1 MVPGP
6 LPDTHTVVFFHVQ
19 LLCDS
24 SRLLH
29 MQILLA
35 GYTEWKV
42 SEKNSWF
49 ATTWQGGHL
58 EGQYKGIYSRRSYMK
73 IEFSSQRRE
82 MFCSWSPT
90 WSPWRHVQ
98 TSNICHLNCIA
109 GSNPAPLDIKT
120 DPLPN
125 GEKIALPVAIIASNR
140 PNYLYRMLR
149 SVLAAQGAD
158 PSKITVFI
166 DGYFEEPLAVA
177 RLFGIRGIQ
186 HTPISSKNARI
197 SQVRSAY
204 M

>member
-1 MVPGP
+1 MQ
-6 LPDTHTVVFFHVQ
+6 T
-19 LLCDS
+19 S
-24 SRLLH
+24 S
-29 MQILLA
+29 
-35 GYTEWKV
+35 
-42 SEKNSWF
+42 
-49 ATTWQGGHL
+49 
-58 EGQYKGIYSRRSYMK
+58 
-73 IEFSSQRRE
+73 
-82 MFCSWSPT
+82 
-90 WSPWRHVQ
+90 
-98 TSNICHLNCIA
+98 SNICHLYCIS

-125 GEKIALPVAIIASNR
+125 GEKITLPVAIIASNR

-197 SQVRSAY
+197 SQVRSAFFTSSESANSIIDLLLIQNVFELVTSLPFQLPSCRPSSKLLAY
-204 M
+204 FSSWFQDISSNVFPCRYSSKT

>member
-1 MVPGP
+1 MFLVTNMASLPRRRFSGSSSFIRRVEKRTP
-6 LPDTHTVVFFHVQ
+6 LKTLQHG
-19 LLCDS
+19 
-24 SRLLH
+24 RLDVTCKPA
-29 MQILLA
+29 I
-35 GYTEWKV
+35 
-42 SEKNSWF
+42 F
-49 ATTWQGGHL
+49 
-58 EGQYKGIYSRRSYMK
+58 
-73 IEFSSQRRE
+73 
-82 MFCSWSPT
+82 
-90 WSPWRHVQ
+90 
-98 TSNICHLNCIA
+98 CHLNCIS

-125 GEKIALPVAIIASNR
+125 GEKITLPVAIIASNR

-197 SQVRSAY
+197 SQVRSVY